1 MTVKN
6 EEKVNGRELSP
17 QAKEILASLEVTK
30 KELEKVADEIDAF
43 RALEGLD
50 SRKTFPRRKEM
61 VFEQEFKLEEPKI
74 IFPYEVKVDEKQYE
88 NLKKVETRALKRK
101 AQELEN

>member
-1 MTVKN
+1 
-6 EEKVNGRELSP
+6 
-17 QAKEILASLEVTK
+17 
-30 KELEKVADEIDAF
+30 
-43 RALEGLD
+43 
-50 SRKTFPRRKEM
+50 M